1 MESLIMNEFDK
12 YEEQGGKVN
21 LRVSPELRKKIKQV
35 SLDREV
41 PMQSIVEYCLKVCI
55 YAIDSNPTKSGSV
68 VLDVELD
75 LEKI

>member
-1 MESLIMNEFDK
+1 MNEFDK

-41 PMQSIVEYCLKVCI
+41 SMQSIVEYCLKVCI
-55 YAIDSNPTKSGSV
+55 YAIDTSPTKSGSV

-75 LEKI
+75 LDKIGA

>member
-1 MESLIMNEFDK
+1 MNEFDK

-21 LRVSPELRKKIKQV
+21 LRVSPELREKIKQV

-55 YAIDSNPTKSGSV
+55 YAFDSNPTKSGSV

-75 LEKI
+75 LDKIGA